1 MKQTIVLMIAML
13 LPASALADLIDDTH
27 CAHRA

>member
-1 MKQTIVLMIAML
+1 LMIAML